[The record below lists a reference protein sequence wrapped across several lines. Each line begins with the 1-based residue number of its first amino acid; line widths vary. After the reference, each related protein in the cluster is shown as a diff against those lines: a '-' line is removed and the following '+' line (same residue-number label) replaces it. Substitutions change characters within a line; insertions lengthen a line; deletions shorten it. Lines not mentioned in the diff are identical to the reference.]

1 MAKRKVVNLRTAS
14 KPRLGQHFLSDGRA
28 AEKIV
33 DALGD
38 IAQRVVLE
46 IGPGKGVLTN
56 MLAPR
61 AGRLIAI
68 ELDRILA
75 TELRYSFSRYPHV
88 EILEGDVLNIDFRT
102 VLNRVVGPL
111 TDLRPIEIS
120 RARVIGN
127 LPYYIT
133 SDILLR
139 LFEFHEQF
147 DVIVIMVQREVGDRI
162 AATPGTRDYGLFSA
176 TAQLYA
182 RVENLFTLPPGAFS
196 PPPKVHSSVLRLTIS
211 PRFDELGVRPKD
223 FIDFLKLAFA
233 MKRKTLVNNLKKNY
247 REQQI
252 RAVFSKAG
260 LRPDARAEALAL
272 EEMSA
277 LFCALES

>member
-1 MAKRKVVNLRTAS
+1 
-14 KPRLGQHFLSDGRA
+14 
-28 AEKIV
+28 
-33 DALGD
+33 LGD

-75 TELRYSFSRYPHV
+75 TELRYSISRYPHV

-147 DVIVIMVQREVGDRI
+147 DVIVIMVQREVADRI
-162 AATPGTRDYGLFSA
+162 AATPGTRDYGLLSA

-211 PRFDELGVRPKD
+211 PRFNELGVRPKE

-247 REQQI
+247 PEEQI
-252 RAVFSKAG
+252 RAAFSKAG
-260 LRPDARAEALAL
+260 IRPDARAEALSL
-272 EEMSA
+272 EETS
-277 LFCALES
+277 